1 MTEESIEFE
10 INRIVVSDPPV
21 STQDAV
27 SKIVMLIQEVCK
39 TGTLRDQVPCPVPEQ
54 VKHYADL
61 IEKLTQR
68 LAETTHD
75 RLNFLIQAAKAI
87 KNSADKELNAQA
99 EWDRITTVPHRRG
112 KSTSVSVFGP
122 SLRPSTPSIAMPPP
136 PPQAPQFVEDDG
148 PVHYREA
155 KSYGGGSRSRSNI
168 RSSYKRSIN
177 KSVGKKR
184 KRFISRKY

>member
-112 KSTSVSVFGP
+112 KSTSVSVFKP

-136 PPQAPQFVEDDG
+136 PPQAPQFVEDDR
-148 PVHYREA
+148 PEA
-155 KSYGGGSRSRSNI
+155 VAYGGGSRSRSNI
-168 RSSYKRSIN
+168 RSSYTRSNN
-177 KSVGKKR
+177 KSTAKKL